1 MKKLLCVFLAALL
14 LALTFIPFAFAV
26 DPYPESAHDYENNTH
41 ETWTYTHPTN
51 VAGLYITFS
60 YDTEFDAGEL
70 WFLDENF
77 TESQLLEYAENG
89 FVQTGDFLSIFDE
102 NGTMIGTYTGK
113 WLSGEKL
120 YIPGNSFTLKLDTDE
135 EGTAYGFRITRI
147 SPVME
152 KYALLNYH
160 LDDEVKALVAV
171 DGDTVH
177 LPGSYKMRQYG
188 HQMLI
193 GWKTEDG
200 KAYYYDN
207 TITPYVYDEEA
218 DEYHYDHDIAATI
231 DATDIVAKGMTTY
244 DFYPI
249 FAPLKMAKDEVFSF
263 TNSSY
268 VFNADIEEGYLYKP
282 EHMRQF
288 CKDWIAT
295 FGFSPMMPIAAAG
308 LTFFMTIWPTQEFD
322 GSCCGFPIAAML
334 QYYGKLDLLSRQ
346 GVSKVSELEPNE
358 DLQSI
363 INFYNNQCTAAHVTN
378 HNAIDRGSAEYRN
391 QLKKLYETLLDGT
404 PVYFE
409 FYPGGQHP
417 LKLIA
422 SAGNVQEFVA
432 SGAHGIM
439 LAGAYTDGKGN
450 HILIGWDNRSECYSN
465 GTCDILYITPDFSD
479 VYEQCYYDSNT
490 YYLLDGFSWNEDIS
504 VYDSLKVE
512 GTPNPVSWHKAFFKN
527 LKSLLQQLFDL
538 FAKLFKAKF

>member
-1 MKKLLCVFLAALL
+1 MKKLLCVFLSALL
-14 LALTFIPFAFAV
+14 LALTFVPFAFAV

-41 ETWTYTHPTN
+41 QTWTYTHPTN
-51 VAGLYITFS
+51 IAGLYITFS
-60 YDTEFDAGEL
+60 ADTKFDAGEL

-89 FVQTGDFLSIFDE
+89 FVQTGDFLTIYDG
-102 NGTMIGTYTGK
+102 NGSKIGTYTGE

-120 YIPGNSFTLKLDTDE
+120 YIPGNSFTLQLDSDE

-147 SPVME
+147 SPVMD

-160 LDDEVKALVAV
+160 IDGETKALVAV
-171 DGDTVH
+171 DGDTIH
-177 LPGSYKMRQYG
+177 LPSSYKMRQYG

-200 KAYYYDN
+200 KTYYYDN

-218 DEYHYDHDIAATI
+218 DEYHYDRDIAAEI
-231 DATDIVAKGMTTY
+231 DATDIVAEKMTTY
-244 DFYPI
+244 DFYPV

-263 TNSSY
+263 VNSSS

-295 FGFSPMMPIAAAG
+295 FGLSPLMPIAAAG

-322 GSCCGFPIAAML
+322 GSCCGFPVAAML
-334 QYYGKLDLLSRQ
+334 QYYGKIDLLSRQ
-346 GVSKVSELEPNE
+346 GASKLSELEPDE
-358 DLQSI
+358 ELQSI
-363 INFYNNQCTAAHVTN
+363 INFYNNQCVAAHPTN
-378 HNAIDRGSAEYRN
+378 HNAIDRGTAEYRN

-422 SAGNVQEFVA
+422 NAGNVQDFVA
-432 SGAHGIM
+432 SGAHGIL

-450 HILIGWDNRSECYSN
+450 HILIGWDNRSECYAN
-465 GTCDILYITPDFSD
+465 GTCDILYIDPEFND
-479 VYEQCYYDSNT
+479 VYEQCYYDSTT

-504 VYDSLKVE
+504 VYESLKVE
-512 GTPNPVSWHKAFFKN
+512 GTPNPISWHKAFFKN
-527 LKSLLQQLFDL
+527 LKSLLQQLFEL
-538 FAKLFKAKF
+538 FLKRLGIQK